1 MESNNQCFSLY
12 FVYLSKSFP
21 CFIFRDVALSDVLLE
36 WREEE
41 PEQGDV
47 LPKQASCGNATRVKG
62 SKYNTCILVEAPVEF
77 LHGKHIADF
86 AVLVGLSPIKVSSID
101 HG

>member
-1 MESNNQCFSLY
+1 MLYLRKSLARFLFGY
-12 FVYLSKSFP
+12 KTLG
-21 CFIFRDVALSDVLLE
+21 DVLLE

-47 LPKQASCGNATRVKG
+47 LPEQACGGDATRVKG
-62 SKYNTCILVEAPVEF
+62 SKCDAGFLMITPVEL
-77 LHGKHIADF
+77 LHCEHVADL
-86 AVLVGLSPIKVSSID
+86 AVFICLGAIKFSPIN